1 MRDVAAYATDFLSRI
16 DERSVA
22 PKITHDEVRRAL
34 DRPLTDDGVDA
45 ETVVTELIDDAEDAV
60 VGIAGSRYFGFVIGG
75 SLPAALAADWIT
87 STWDQNA
94 GLFACGGPATVAE
107 DVAGRWLVELL
118 GLPRDASVAFTTG
131 AMMASFTGVL
141 AARHHVLA
149 AAGWDVARR
158 GLAGAPPIRVVVGR
172 DRHAT
177 IDRALRFAGIGT
189 DAIVAVDTDDGGAI
203 RLDALRA
210 ALSDDPGTPTIV
222 CAQAGEVN
230 TGVFDPLGEVCDVA
244 HEAGAWVHVD
254 GAFGL
259 WAAAS
264 PARRH
269 LVEGVERADSWVT
282 DGHKWLNVP
291 YDCGLAFCADPAS
304 HRAALGVHAAY
315 LVHSSDDGP
324 RDPVD
329 WTPEFSRR
337 GRGIPVYAALRS
349 LGRNGVA
356 DLVERCCALAARFAD
371 RLAAVDGVEVVNPDP
386 PLNQVLVRFGDA
398 DDLTQR
404 VIAGVQD
411 AGVCWMSGTTWRGR
425 AAMRISVSSWRTTA
439 EDVDRSVDS
448 IVSVLASMT

>member
-1 MRDVAAYATDFLSRI
+1 MSTSRGCWCGERWRKRTAVDADGSLLRDVAAYATDFLSRI

-107 DVAGRWLVELL
+107 DVAGRWLVDLL

-149 AAGWDVARR
+149 AAGWDVARH
-158 GLAGAPPIRVVVGR
+158 GLAGSPPIRVVVGR

-189 DAIVAVDTDDGGAI
+189 DAIVAIDTGDAGAI
-203 RLDALRA
+203 RVDALGA
-210 ALSDDPGTPTIV
+210 ALSEAPGAPTIV

-230 TGVFDPLGEVCDVA
+230 TGAFDPLGAVCDVA

-264 PARRH
+264 PSRRH
-269 LVEGVERADSWVT
+269 LVAGAERADSWVT

-291 YDCGLAFCADPAS
+291 YDCGLAFCAHPAS
-304 HRAALGVHAAY
+304 HRAALGVQAAY

-337 GRGIPVYAALRS
+337 GRGIAVYAAL
-349 LGRNGVA
+349 
-356 DLVERCCALAARFAD
+356 
-371 RLAAVDGVEVVNPDP
+371 
-386 PLNQVLVRFGDA
+386 
-398 DDLTQR
+398 
-404 VIAGVQD
+404 
-411 AGVCWMSGTTWRGR
+411 
-425 AAMRISVSSWRTTA
+425 
-439 EDVDRSVDS
+439 
-448 IVSVLASMT
+448 

>member
-1 MRDVAAYATDFLSRI
+1 
-16 DERSVA
+16 
-22 PKITHDEVRRAL
+22 
-34 DRPLTDDGVDA
+34 
-45 ETVVTELIDDAEDAV
+45 
-60 VGIAGSRYFGFVIGG
+60 
-75 SLPAALAADWIT
+75 
-87 STWDQNA
+87 
-94 GLFACGGPATVAE
+94 
-107 DVAGRWLVELL
+107 
-118 GLPRDASVAFTTG
+118 
-131 AMMASFTGVL
+131 
-141 AARHHVLA
+141 
-149 AAGWDVARR
+149 
-158 GLAGAPPIRVVVGR
+158 
-172 DRHAT
+172 
-177 IDRALRFAGIGT
+177 
-189 DAIVAVDTDDGGAI
+189 
-203 RLDALRA
+203 
-210 ALSDDPGTPTIV
+210 IV

-291 YDCGLAFCADPAS
+291 YDCGLAFCAHPAS

-356 DLVERCCALAARFAD
+356 DLVERCCAHAARFAD
-371 RLAAVDGVEVVNPDP
+371 RLRAVDGVDVLTPDP